1 MRSGSQYVKKSESQT
16 ANLLNAKRSG
26 KEATMDSLHLFLVVS
41 AVIEV
46 AILRFVAWCSA
57 NVAYSTTRVEETA
70 KQIAEI
76 ANRNE
81 GMTQDILQKGYEVRM
96 QH

>member
-1 MRSGSQYVKKSESQT
+1 
-16 ANLLNAKRSG
+16 
-26 KEATMDSLHLFLVVS
+26 MDSLHLFLVVS

-46 AILRFVAWCSA
+46 ALLGFVAWCSV
-57 NVAYSTTRVEETA
+57 NVAYSTSQVEETA

-81 GMTQDILQKGYEVRM
+81 QMTQDILQKVYEVRM

>member
-1 MRSGSQYVKKSESQT
+1 MRRNKLEIYSTSS
-16 ANLLNAKRSG
+16 
-26 KEATMDSLHLFLVVS
+26 DSLHLFLVGS

-46 AILRFVAWCSA
+46 VVLGFVTWCSV
-57 NVAYSTTRVEETA
+57 NVAYSTSQVEETA
-70 KQIAEI
+70 KQLAEI

-81 GMTQDILQKGYEVRM
+81 RMSQDILQKVYEVRM